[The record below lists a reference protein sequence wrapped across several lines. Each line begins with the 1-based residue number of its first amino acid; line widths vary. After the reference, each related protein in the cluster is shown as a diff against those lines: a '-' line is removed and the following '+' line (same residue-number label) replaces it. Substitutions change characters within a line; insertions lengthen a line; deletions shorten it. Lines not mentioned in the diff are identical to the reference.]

1 MFLGEYSHSLD
12 TKGRL
17 TIPARFRGE
26 LEGGVVT
33 TRGHEPCLVIYPIKE
48 WSALADKVTRL
59 PTASR
64 AARSYSRLIFG
75 GAAEVVP
82 DKMGRI
88 LIPAFL
94 REYAGIGEQA
104 VVVGVNTHIE
114 VWNPDRWQEALERDM
129 RDLDAILAD
138 VSKMGI

>member
-12 TKGRL
+12 LKGRL
-17 TIPARFRGE
+17 TIPARFRSE

-33 TRGHEPCLVIYPIKE
+33 TRGYERCLVLYPLKE
-48 WSALADKVTRL
+48 WSALASKVTRL
-59 PTASR
+59 PMASR
-64 AARSYSRLIFG
+64 TARSYSRLIFG

-94 REYAGIGEQA
+94 REYAGIEEQA
-104 VVVGVNTHIE
+104 VIVGVNTYIE
-114 VWNPDRWQEALERDM
+114 VWNPDRWRETLERDTENL
-129 RDLDAILAD
+129 DLILAD
-138 VSKMGI
+138 VTKMGI